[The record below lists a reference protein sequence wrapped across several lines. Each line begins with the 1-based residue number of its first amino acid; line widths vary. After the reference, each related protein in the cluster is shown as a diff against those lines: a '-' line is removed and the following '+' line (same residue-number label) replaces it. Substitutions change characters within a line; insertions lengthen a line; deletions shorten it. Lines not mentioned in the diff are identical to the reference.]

1 MEKENLY
8 RQKMDAQLKE
18 WSAQI
23 DLLEAKIKNAG
34 ADVKLKQSQEI
45 QVLREKQQAAE
56 EKMHEL
62 GRASGA
68 AWEQVKQTSDQVW
81 ADLKAGL
88 HDAQSRF
95 K

>member
-1 MEKENLY
+1 MENENLY
-8 RQKMDAQLKE
+8 RQKMEAQLKE

-45 QVLREKQQAAE
+45 QVLREKQQAAV

-68 AWEQVKQTSDQVW
+68 AWEQVKLTADQVW